1 MSRMLLSPAAL
12 AAPEVLVTVPQ
23 AAGVK
28 VKVVFCKVTPAG
40 KVSGNW
46 MLVTAATLAA
56 GLVTV
61 RLRTLVPPVAMVLG
75 VNDLVTVGGA

>member
-1 MSRMLLSPAAL
+1 M
-12 AAPEVLVTVPQ
+12 V
-23 AAGVK
+23 
-28 VKVVFCKVTPAG
+28 
-40 KVSGNW
+40 
-46 MLVTAATLAA
+46 VTAATLAA